1 MGWSLV
7 LPGDHVRRANEPST
21 DRFRT
26 ASRDRFVPLAQATH
40 RVLQR
45 LRALHRHPVLLFVPT
60 LAGGPPITLAA
71 RGACWPC
78 ERDALPMTGGTAAPT
93 SQGTTR
99 RSAAGARTS
108 RAFRYCRPGRAAL
121 PRSTRPIRHPPQQFQ
136 IDICYRAP
144 IPLPEDRARP
154 TNGSDRGEHD
164 LTLVV
169 EHVVSYG

>member
-1 MGWSLV
+1 MCVVQPSLRPTGSAPPAV
-7 LPGDHVRRANEPST
+7 IVSFRSPRPRIEFCNASGRCIVTRCCCLCRR
-21 DRFRT
+21 
-26 ASRDRFVPLAQATH
+26 
-40 RVLQR
+40 
-45 LRALHRHPVLLFVPT
+45 